1 MRRRHKNI
9 QHYFWRNF
17 LYKNTVKSSRLR
29 TVSDY
34 IVALRTFLFTIRV
47 LLRREILI
55 KRNKASR
62 YDDGKRYVH
71 RICGGSE
78 LSMKDMVKSLD

>member
-17 LYKNTVKSSRLR
+17 LYKNTVKSNRLR
-29 TVSDY
+29 TVCDY
-34 IVALRTFLFTIRV
+34 IVAMSTVLFTISV
-47 LLRREILI
+47 LLRREIII
-55 KRNKASR
+55 KCIEASR

-71 RICGGSE
+71 RICGGRE
-78 LSMKDMVKSLD
+78 LSVKDMVRSLD